1 MQVGKFIIGIIVILL
16 IFPFLA
22 YTLFQATK
30 RRISHEPAMKFVW
43 LLLPGIFIIMVTI
56 VFAMS
61 NDGGIAGLILVLLVF
76 VFVCVS
82 ITVVLMYAKLRE
94 MRRR

>member
-1 MQVGKFIIGIIVILL
+1 
-16 IFPFLA
+16 
-22 YTLFQATK
+22 
-30 RRISHEPAMKFVW
+30 
-43 LLLPGIFIIMVTI
+43 MVTI